1 MPSTFMGLDVPF
13 AHETFNERMCRLR
26 KTALCG
32 YTLTPM
38 TVSSSELK
46 IGTRGSPL
54 ALAQANEV
62 RDRLLA
68 AHDGL
73 AVEIV
78 IISTTGDQVQD
89 RRLSEVGGKGLFTK
103 EIQEALI
110 DGRIDV
116 AVHSMKDV
124 ETWLPDET
132 AIAVVLEREDPRD
145 VFLSPRAGTLDELPA
160 GAAIGTSSLR
170 RQAQILHR
178 RPELRVETLRGNVQT
193 RLRKLEE
200 GVVDATLLALA
211 GLKRLG
217 NEGLAQSY
225 IATDV
230 ILPAVAQ
237 GVVGLETRH
246 ADGAVRDLVAPLNH
260 APTWTRVTAERA
272 MLAALDGSCHTPIAG
287 LAELLPDGRLTL
299 TGLVAMPDGS
309 QLHRMSAEGSA
320 GDAEALGTALGQA
333 LRTRMPADFFT

>member
-1 MPSTFMGLDVPF
+1 
-13 AHETFNERMCRLR
+13 MCRLR
-26 KTALCG
+26 EPGPSG
-32 YTLTPM
+32 YTGHIM
-38 TVSSSELK
+38 TNASPDLK

-54 ALAQANEV
+54 AMAQAHEV
-62 RDRLLA
+62 RDRLAA
-68 AHDGL
+68 AHNGL

-78 IISTTGDQVQD
+78 VISTTGDQVLD

-110 DGRIDV
+110 DRRIDL

-132 AIAVVLEREDPRD
+132 ALAAVLEREDPRD
-145 VFLSPRAGTLDELPA
+145 VFLSPRAQTLDELPA
-160 GAAIGTSSLR
+160 GSAIGTSSLR

-178 RPELRVETLRGNVQT
+178 RPDLRVETLRGNVQT

-217 NEGLAQSY
+217 NEGLAQSC
-225 IATDV
+225 IETDV

-237 GVVGLETRH
+237 GVIGLETRSR
-246 ADGAVRDLVAPLNH
+246 DKRVRDLVSVLNH
-260 APTWTRVTAERA
+260 SPTWTRITAERA

-287 LAELLPDGRLTL
+287 LAELADDGRLTL

-309 QLHRMSAEGSA
+309 QLHKMSDEGSA
-320 GDAEALGTALGQA
+320 SDAEALGTALGMA
-333 LRTRMPADFFT
+333 LRARMPADFFT